1 MLGIKINV
9 KTKTVE
15 LIEIEKNSLPDIYAQ
30 LECTTIDCPII
41 FKNNDGLYVDDEGMY
56 AEPIG
61 CFTVEGYNQVYF
73 GHGLILG
80 TSDEGES
87 EDVKSSLQYI
97 TNKITFISADD
108 TSNLAGNTMY

>member
-9 KTKTVE
+9 KTKTVD
-15 LIEIEKNSLPDIYAQ
+15 LIDIKKHSLPDVYEQ
-30 LECTTIDCPII
+30 LECELIDCPII
-41 FKNNDGLYVDDEGMY
+41 FKNNDSLYVDDEGMY
-56 AEPIG
+56 AKPIG
-61 CFTVEGYNQVYF
+61 GFIIEGYKQVFF

-97 TNKITFISADD
+97 TDKVTFISADD
-108 TSNLAGNTMY
+108 TSHIAGNSV

>member
-1 MLGIKINV
+1 MLAIKINV

-15 LIEIEKNSLPDIYAQ
+15 FIEIKKNSLHDMYNQ
-30 LECTTIDCPII
+30 LECSLIDCPII
-41 FKNNDGLYVDDEGMY
+41 FKNNDSLYVDDEGMFAY
-56 AEPIG
+56 PIG
-61 CFTVEGYNQVYF
+61 GFKIEGYNQVFF

-97 TNKITFISADD
+97 TKKVTFISANDA
-108 TSNLAGNTMY
+108 SYLAERIM